1 MIRKFRI
8 DELKTGMYVSGFQKE
23 ESDKAL
29 FFMNNLLVKNEKELE
44 EFYDYGYRS
53 AYVVVE
59 DTPET
64 AETPPCSESPAKG
77 PEQNPQECEPIEESE
92 AVEECEAVEESE
104 PEEECGDGKDS
115 GPIPLK
121 VGLTCLGTTAPEDED
136 PAASY
141 SQEKPAH
148 DHIRLIENPEESGSD
163 DAQDVREEAVT
174 ADTVEYRE
182 EIQQASVVRDGA
194 ETLVREFMADKH
206 GELKPEKVH
215 KNVEKMV
222 DSIFRNRD
230 ALSSLVRLKSADDYT
245 FTHCVNVSIL
255 SMSLGR
261 QMGFGKNTVHDLGV
275 GAILHD
281 IGKTCVPV
289 KILKKP
295 GPLSAREFEEMRKH
309 SVLGGELL
317 LDTKN
322 IKDESRHV
330 VLQHHEKYNGTGYPG
345 RKEGHRIHVFARIA
359 AVADVYDA
367 MTSNRVY
374 QKSLP
379 PDIALQKMYML
390 REVHFE
396 PSIVERLIKC
406 LGIYPIGTL
415 VELNTGEVAVVTST
429 NPNNPVK
436 PGILVLFDED
446 KKRMPK
452 PVEVKLA
459 SETSRWV
466 VESKAP
472 ETFGIDIEDIIA

>member
-1 MIRKFRI
+1 MFRKLRI

-23 ESDKAL
+23 EADKAL
-29 FFMNNLLVKNEKELE
+29 FFMNNLLVKNKKDLE

-53 AYVVVE
+53 AYVVVDE
-59 DTPET
+59 TTQET
-64 AETPPCSESPAKG
+64 AATPPCSESHAKG
-77 PEQNPQECEPIEESE
+77 PEQNMEEYEP
-92 AVEECEAVEESE
+92 
-104 PEEECGDGKDS
+104 GDSKAS
-115 GPIPLK
+115 GPGPLK
-121 VGLTCLGTTAPEDED
+121 IGLTCLGTTAPEDEG
-136 PAASY
+136 PAASHY
-141 SQEKPAH
+141 QEKPAH
-148 DHIRLIENPEESGSD
+148 HHTRLIENPEEPGPEY
-163 DAQDVREEAVT
+163 AQEADVA
-174 ADTVEYRE
+174 ADLVEYRE
-182 EIQQASVVRDGA
+182 EISHASVVRDEA
-194 ETLVREFMADKH
+194 ESLVREFMADKQ

-215 KNVEKMV
+215 KKVETMV
-222 DSIFRNRD
+222 ESIFRNRD
-230 ALSSLVRLKSADDYT
+230 ALSSLVRLKSVDDYT
-245 FTHCVNVSIL
+245 FAHCVNVSIL
-255 SMSLGR
+255 SMSIGR
-261 QMGFGKNTVHDLGV
+261 QMGFGKKTVHDLGV

-281 IGKTCVPV
+281 IGKTRVPA
-289 KILKKP
+289 KILKKA
-295 GPLSAREFEEMRKH
+295 GPLSETEFEEMRKH
-309 SVLGGELL
+309 SALGGELL
-317 LDTKN
+317 LGTKG
-322 IKDESRHV
+322 ITDESKHV

-379 PDIALQKMYML
+379 PDIVLQKMYMW

-429 NPNNPVK
+429 NQNNPIK
-436 PGILVLFDED
+436 PGLLVLFDED

-452 PVEVKLA
+452 PVEVHLG

-472 ETFGIDIEDIIA
+472 EQFGIDIEDIIA